1 MGSCLC
7 KDKKSISSNSL
18 GYDDEIYSRSTRGV
32 GRKIEYISSSGTYY
46 PAEPNDRRN
55 VTEGTSHPEYKS
67 RENNVSFRGGNESL
81 NTDDSSNECSLTQIA
96 SQSKYKVL
104 LIIYMR
110 FFKIYS
116 LNLRDEIIRRY
127 LIIFS

>member
-7 KDKKSISSNSL
+7 KDKKPMSSNSV

-32 GRKIEYISSSGTYY
+32 GRKIVYVSSSGTYY

-67 RENNVSFRGGNESL
+67 RENNVSFRGAKETL
-81 NTDDSSNECSLTQIA
+81 NTDDSSNECSLTQID
-96 SQSKYKVL
+96 SQSKCKVL
-104 LIIYMR
+104 LIIYIEV
-110 FFKIYS
+110 FKIY
-116 LNLRDEIIRRY
+116 
-127 LIIFS
+127 F